1 MSDTSYFIV
10 DEWGAYIGKKS
21 QRLQVR
27 KGKEVLREVPVFQ
40 VDQVLIT
47 GRGVSLS
54 SDVVYLCAEQGIPIH
69 FVSTMGKPYARV
81 ISPQLTGTVQTRRAQ
96 LLAYTDQRGVV
107 LAKAFAAGKLANQ
120 SNLLKYMAKYRKQT
134 DPELYRDVRFL
145 ATEIR
150 VLQDELARIEGETV
164 DEVRAQVMNLEGRGA
179 QFYWEAVKKLLL
191 IEEGWGG
198 RERRGATDP
207 VNSALNYGYGI
218 LYSQVENAILLAG
231 LDPYAGFVHVDRPGK
246 PSLVLDLI
254 EEFRQPVVDR
264 TVFGLLNKGVAIEVD
279 EKGFLTDKARR
290 VLAEKVLDRLEN
302 GREPYEGGKH
312 TLRTILHRQAQH
324 LATFVRGERNRYEP
338 FVAGW

>member
-1 MSDTSYFIV
+1 MNVIV
-10 DEWGAYIGKKS
+10 DQFGAYIGKKS

-27 KGKEVLREVPVFQ
+27 KGKEVLQEVALFK

-54 SDVVYLCAEQGIPIH
+54 SDVVYLCAEHGIPIH
-69 FVSTMGKPYARV
+69 FVSKSGRPYARI
-81 ISPQLTGTVQTRRAQ
+81 ISPKLTGTVQTRREQ
-96 LLAYTDQRGVV
+96 LLAYNDRRGVV
-107 LAKAFAAGKLANQ
+107 LAKAFAKGKLSNQAN
-120 SNLLKYMAKYRKQT
+120 LIKYMAKYRKQT
-134 DPELYRDVRFL
+134 DSELFYEVRFL
-145 ATEIR
+145 ATEIE
-150 VLQDELARIEGETV
+150 VLRDELARVRGKTV

-179 QFYWEAVKKLLL
+179 QLYWEAVKKLLL
-191 IEEGWGG
+191 IDEEWEG
-198 RERRGATDP
+198 REHRGATDP

-218 LYSQVENAILLAG
+218 LYGQVEGAILLAG
-231 LDPYAGFVHVDRPGK
+231 LDPYAGFIHVDRPGK
-246 PSLVLDLI
+246 PSLTLDLI

-290 VLAEKVLDRLEN
+290 VLAEKVLDRLEK
-302 GREPYEGGKH
+302 GRERYERGKH

-324 LATFVRGERNRYEP
+324 LATFVRGERSRYEP